1 VLGWLETRGEK
12 RLYMVIVF
20 HNVSKLVYNL
30 ILSPGHSICLTSKL
44 TRIVDAGVQVV
55 LVLCGVVYWGM

>member
-1 VLGWLETRGEK
+1 
-12 RLYMVIVF
+12 MVIVF
-20 HNVSKLVYNL
+20 HNVSRLVFNL

-44 TRIVDAGVQVV
+44 TRIVDAGAQVV